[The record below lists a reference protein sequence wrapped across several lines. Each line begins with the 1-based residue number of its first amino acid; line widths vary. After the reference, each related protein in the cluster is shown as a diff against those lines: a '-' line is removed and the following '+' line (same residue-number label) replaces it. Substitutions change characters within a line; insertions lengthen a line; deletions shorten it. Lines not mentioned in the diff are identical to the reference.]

1 MKRTSVLSNTA
12 VWLGASISVAE
23 IMSGAYIAP
32 LGLQK
37 GFLALVIGHLIG
49 GMLFYLCGRMGAES
63 GRCSMNCVAFSFGP
77 QGAGIFA
84 GMNVLQLTVWTALML
99 HVSARTLSA
108 ITSNMLPTWLWCV
121 IIGIA
126 VIAWVFAEDAEI
138 GHINLIASSLLLI
151 LTFAM
156 CYHVIQY
163 RDMVETASE
172 FVPLSF
178 GSAIELS
185 LAMPLSWIPLVADYT
200 RRAEHPHLNNVIS
213 TFAYT
218 LGSGWMYGIGLAAAV
233 YCGHSDIIKMLT
245 ETGIVRLPL
254 LIVVLAT
261 MTSTFLDACSA
272 GISAQTISSRYS
284 VRALALMVLA
294 VAIVLSLLIPQD
306 SFDRFLYL
314 IASVFTPM
322 VAIVVTDYFLLGNRQ
337 TERSIDLGTMLLW
350 AVGFVLYR
358 LLMSTDI
365 VTGYTVPLLLLL
377 GLIRYVTQRI
387 HKRRLCETTG

>member
-1 MKRTSVLSNTA
+1 MKTTRRTSVLSNTA

-23 IMSGAYIAP
+23 IMAGAYIAP
-32 LGLQK
+32 IGLQK
-37 GFLALVIGHLIG
+37 GLLAIIIGHIIG
-49 GMLFYLCGRMGAES
+49 GILFYLCGRIGAES
-63 GRCSMNCVAFSFGP
+63 GRCSMNCVALSFGP

-99 HVSARTLSA
+99 HVSARTLTT
-108 ITSNMLPTWLWCV
+108 ITSNMLPTWFWCV
-121 IIGIA
+121 IIGAA
-126 VIAWVFAEDAEI
+126 VTAWVFAEDAEI
-138 GHINLIASSLLLI
+138 GHINLVASSLLLI

-163 RDMVETASE
+163 QGVVETTPQFE
-172 FVPLSF
+172 PLSF

-185 LAMPLSWIPLVADYT
+185 LAMPLAWIPLVADYT
-200 RRAEHPHLNNVIS
+200 RKAEHPHLNNIVS
-213 TFAYT
+213 TLAYT

-233 YCGHSDIIKMLT
+233 YCGHSDIIKMLM
-245 ETGIVRLPL
+245 ETGIIRLPL

-272 GISAQTISSRYS
+272 GISAQTISHRYS
-284 VRALALMVLA
+284 VRFL
-294 VAIVLSLLIPQD
+294 AIVVLIVATLLSLLLSLDP
-306 SFDRFLYL
+306 FDQFLYL

-322 VAIVVTDYFLLGNRQ
+322 IAIMVTDYFVLGKRQ

-358 LLMSTDI
+358 LLMSTEI
-365 VTGYTVPLLLLL
+365 VIGYTLPLLVLL

-387 HKRRLCETTG
+387 R